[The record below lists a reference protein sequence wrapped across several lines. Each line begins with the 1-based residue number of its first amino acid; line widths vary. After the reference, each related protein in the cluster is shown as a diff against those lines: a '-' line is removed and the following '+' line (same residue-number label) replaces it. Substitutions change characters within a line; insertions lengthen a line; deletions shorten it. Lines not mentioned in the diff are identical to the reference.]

1 MFALLFRLP
10 SSYRAAQEKIV
21 YLPQRTVE
29 PMEDL
34 KEVKYFLQ
42 LYSLPFF
49 HWTIYEDSMLR
60 IAQ

>member
-1 MFALLFRLP
+1 MVALLFRLP
-10 SSYRAAQEKIV
+10 RSYRAAQEKN
-21 YLPQRTVE
+21 LKSLFTPNE

-49 HWTIYEDSMLR
+49 HRTIYEDSMLR